1 MGEEKKD
8 YLSSLIDDDETTLE
22 SFQEEKVE
30 HIEKPKRHIKKSVW
44 VTLAIL
50 LVVALGAIYWFFL
63 APKIEMPNFV
73 GKKVGDV
80 SAWVSQYEIEKSKVA
95 MTEEYSLEYDKDVI
109 ISQSVDEGKKIK
121 KSTPLNFVV
130 SKGADPDESIE
141 VPDLESMS
149 EDEIRTWISDNKL
162 SKTKVNQQY
171 SSTVEKGVVISVDFS
186 KSDSENFTR
195 ASSLI
200 INVSRGPEPA
210 GTVSVQDFVNKT
222 YSEVEAWA
230 KQKKVEVEKV
240 EAFSDSIV
248 AGNVISQSIAS
259 GELLKADEKLTVTVS
274 KGKGVTIPNL
284 VGYDKVM
291 LETWTAEVSKASISI
306 VKREVYNEAAEG
318 SVVGQD
324 VKAGTQLGNGDVLVL
339 TISKYLPILNETSSN
354 QYIGHDYV
362 EIQRWADKVNG
373 AGADIQTGEY
383 AGMIEYKHSE
393 LPEGQIIDYWCTAI
407 DGTELPHGCDRPLPL
422 NARIGLVVSKGPE
435 EKAEPTPE
443 SKPTTAT
450 AKMNTNIKTA
460 QDLVSWGS
468 MNGITFNVTDVT
480 VTKENSKEAGN
491 FEILNSNYEVIYN
504 YPEDGT
510 KDIEFTIGS
519 TYVVKNYVDKT
530 VDQTPDSGNSDASI
544 GN

>member
-186 KSDSENFTR
+186 KSDRENFTR

-291 LETWTAEVSKASISI
+291 LETWTAEASKASISI

-339 TISKYLPILNETSSN
+339 TVSKYLPILNKESSR
-354 QYIGHDYV
+354 QFIGSDYV
-362 EIQRWADKVNG
+362 AIQRWADEVNG
-373 AGADIQTGEY
+373 AGANIQTGEY
-383 AGMIEYKHSE
+383 AGMLNYECSNE
-393 LPEGQIIDYWCTAI
+393 FTTPGQIINYWCTAI
-407 DGTELPHGCDRPLPL
+407 DGTELSHGCDRPLPL
-422 NARIGLVVSKGPE
+422 DARVGLTVSTGACE
-435 EKAEPTPE
+435 VKATPTP
-443 SKPTTAT
+443 KPEVTEVSVDAGLMVTAD
-450 AKMNTNIKTA
+450 
-460 QDLVSWGS
+460 DLIAWGS
-468 MNGITFNVTDVT
+468 MNNVTF
-480 VTKENSKEAGN
+480 TKQEVEGIQGN
-491 FEILNSNYEVIYN
+491 YEIL
-504 YPEDGT
+504 D
-510 KDIEFTIGS
+510 S
-519 TYVVKNYVDKT
+519 TYKPVIPNEDKKYTFKIGATYIVKTKVEN
-530 VDQTPDSGNSDASI
+530 PSASGNTGKTE